1 MATHTNTPENIIQYP
16 EPTEPIRNPIPATFE
31 TSAKLAEIFGSV
43 DRVHLEASIRM
54 CLMHA
59 CRPEESERI
68 EAFVQSYMGRLK
80 TLDSKYATAKEA
92 IEKNTESKKDTL
104 LASLESDKLVL
115 FSRAQT
121 QIALNTLAL
130 DGKARASVGQAME
143 GAPEIESPLE
153 VVAA

>member
-1 MATHTNTPENIIQYP
+1 
-16 EPTEPIRNPIPATFE
+16 
-31 TSAKLAEIFGSV
+31 
-43 DRVHLEASIRM
+43 
-54 CLMHA
+54 MHA

-104 LASLESDKLVL
+104 LASLESDKLAL

>member
-43 DRVHLEASIRM
+43 DRANLEASIRR
-54 CLMHA
+54 CLMR
-59 CRPEESERI
+59 CDSGNVET
-68 EAFVQSYMGRLK
+68 FVKSYMGRLK
-80 TLDSKYATAKEA
+80 NLESEYATEKKA
-92 IEKNTESKKDTL
+92 IVENAGLQKDEF
-104 LASLESDKLVL
+104 LASLESDKLAL

-153 VVAA
+153 AVAA